1 MAGNNFYSKE
11 TIKHFRNPHNYGVIR
26 NADGV
31 GEAGNIVCGDVMS
44 LYIKVKN
51 DIITDIKFKTY
62 GCAAAIATSSVIT
75 DLVKGKTINEVIKI
89 NKDNIIKIL
98 KRLPPIKIH
107 CSVLAVDALSEAIY
121 QYLKKNKKNI
131 PKQLEEKHIR
141 IEEGKRKV
149 KARYEGYLKLRKAE
163 KKVSI

>member
-1 MAGNNFYSKE
+1 MLNNNFYSKE
-11 TIKHFRNPHNYGVIR
+11 TMKHFRNPHNYGVIR

-51 DIITDIKFKTY
+51 NIITDIKFKTY

-75 DLVKGKTINEVIKI
+75 DLVKGKTIGTVLKI
-89 NKDNIIKIL
+89 NKDNIIKTL
-98 KRLPPIKIH
+98 KTLPPIKIH
-107 CSVLAVDALSEAIY
+107 CSVLAIDALGEAVY
-121 QYLKKNKKNI
+121 QYLKKNNRSIPEELKKRH
-131 PKQLEEKHIR
+131 LR
-141 IEEGKRKV
+141 IEAGKKQI
-149 KARYEGYLKLRKAE
+149 KARYEGYLGLRKSG